1 MILKHARLKAKIINM
16 QYQFAPDYK
25 KGSMKLASQC
35 ADTDI
40 ELMKVYVETI
50 RANQLE
56 QKQLPK
62 NMEHLFLTKR
72 FNFIIES
79 RDKNIAEFSE
89 FSNML
94 FQLNQKEN
102 DKKLSRKMSG
112 GSEKL
117 FGKIVEEKVEA
128 NREAGKSQKL
138 DGKQRRVDFSK
149 TRYLSKS
156 LSAKKSA
163 LRRKNRV
170 L

>member
-1 MILKHARLKAKIINM
+1 
-16 QYQFAPDYK
+16 
-25 KGSMKLASQC
+25 
-35 ADTDI
+35 
-40 ELMKVYVETI
+40 
-50 RANQLE
+50 
-56 QKQLPK
+56 
-62 NMEHLFLTKR
+62 
-72 FNFIIES
+72 
-79 RDKNIAEFSE
+79 
-89 FSNML
+89 
-94 FQLNQKEN
+94 
-102 DKKLSRKMSG
+102 MSG